1 MIKIDKVLEQYLL
14 LHIEEESPLLA
25 RLFRQTQV
33 MMVNGRMCSGH
44 LQGSLLTLLS
54 KLVHPSRILEI
65 GTYTGYSALCLSSGL
80 SENGILHTIEINDE
94 LELLAATFFEE
105 SGMSDRII
113 QHIGDAEVIIPQ
125 LNEKF
130 DLVFIDADKRK
141 YLSHYNLAFPK
152 VKIGGIIIA
161 DNTLWAG
168 KVVQKVAINDEQTIA
183 IMQFNDFVKTDPNVE
198 TFMIPI
204 RDGMTVLRKI
214 SEKIIE

>member
-1 MIKIDKVLEQYLL
+1 MLS
-14 LHIEEESPLLA
+14 HIVEESPLLA

-54 KLVHPSRILEI
+54 KLVHPDKILEI
-65 GTYTGYSALCLSSGL
+65 GTYTGYSALCLANGL

-94 LELLAATFFEE
+94 LELLAASFFEE
-105 SGMSDRII
+105 SGMRERII
-113 QHIGDAEVIIPQ
+113 QHIGDADDIIPR
-125 LNEKF
+125 LDEKF

-141 YLSHYNLAFPK
+141 YLSNYNLVFPK
-152 VKIGGIIIA
+152 VAIGGVIIA

-168 KVVQKVAINDEQTIA
+168 KVVQKIAANDEQTIE
-183 IMQFNDFVKTDPNVE
+183 IMRFNDFVKMDTRVE

-214 SEKIIE
+214 SE

>member
-1 MIKIDKVLEQYLL
+1 MLS
-14 LHIEEESPLLA
+14 HIVEESPLLA

-54 KLVHPSRILEI
+54 KLVHPDKILEI
-65 GTYTGYSALCLSSGL
+65 GTYTGYSALCLANGL

-94 LELLAATFFEE
+94 LELLAASFFEE
-105 SGMSDRII
+105 SGMRDRII
-113 QHIGDAEVIIPQ
+113 QHIGDADEIIPQ
-125 LNEKF
+125 LDEKF

-141 YLSHYNLAFPK
+141 YLSNYNLVFPK
-152 VKIGGIIIA
+152 VAIGGVIIA

-168 KVVQKVAINDEQTIA
+168 KVVQKIAANDEQTIG
-183 IMQFNDFVKTDPNVE
+183 IMQFNDFVKIDPRVE

-214 SEKIIE
+214 SE